1 MAADELRGAQ
11 TRWVWYGGRACLDL
25 VNTRRNREADAVEY
39 LERPADLADWLG
51 VAGLITEPAPIDEAQ
66 IDEAQIDEA
75 QIDEAQ
81 IDEALLADVRK
92 LREAIDA
99 GVRAAVTGRPFPVA
113 ALCELNAWLAAGP
126 ARPPQLRL
134 SGGVAVLGSP
144 ASPRRPRQV
153 ISDIALDAA
162 EVLGTEL
169 RDRLRICP
177 GPGCGGRFAD
187 ESPAGRRR
195 WCSMAVCG
203 NRNKAATHRVTVRK

>member
-1 MAADELRGAQ
+1 MAVDELRGAQ
-11 TRWVWYGGRACLDL
+11 TRWVWYGGHACLDL

-39 LERPADLADWLG
+39 LERPADLADWLAA
-51 VAGLITEPAPIDEAQ
+51 AGLVTSQAGAGQAQ
-66 IDEAQIDEA
+66 TGQAQVDA
-75 QIDEAQ
+75 
-81 IDEALLADVRK
+81 ALLDDVLG

-99 GVRAAVTGRPFPVA
+99 GVRAAVTGQPFPAA
-113 ALCELNAWLAAGP
+113 ALSELNAWLAAVP
-126 ARPPQLRL
+126 AAPAQLRL

-144 ASPRRPRQV
+144 ASPRQPRQV
-153 ISDIALDAA
+153 FTAIALDAA

-187 ESPAGRRR
+187 DSPAGRRR

-203 NRNKAATHRVTVRK
+203 NRNKAATHRQAVRK

>member
-51 VAGLITEPAPIDEAQ
+51 AAGLITGQ
-66 IDEAQIDEA
+66 AQIDEA

-81 IDEALLADVRK
+81 IDEALLADIRK

-99 GVRAAVTGRPFPVA
+99 GVRAAVTGQPFPSA
-113 ALCELNAWLAAGP
+113 ALSELNAWLATVP
-126 ARPPQLRL
+126 AQPPQLRF

-144 ASPRRPRQV
+144 AGPRQPRQV
-153 ISDIALDAA
+153 LGAIALDAA
-162 EVLGTEL
+162 EVLGTDL

-187 ESPAGRRR
+187 DSPAGRRR

-203 NRNKAATHRVTVRK
+203 NRSKAATHRVTARK

>member
-1 MAADELRGAQ
+1 MAVDELREAQ
-11 TRWVWYGGRACLDL
+11 TRWVWYGGHACLDL
-25 VNTRRNREADAVEY
+25 VNTRRNREAGGVEY
-39 LERPADLADWLG
+39 LARPADLADWLG
-51 VAGLITEPAPIDEAQ
+51 AASLVAGQPQINQAQ
-66 IDEAQIDEA
+66 INDS
-75 QIDEAQ
+75 
-81 IDEALLADVRK
+81 LLADVLG

-99 GVRAAVTGRPFPVA
+99 GVRAAVTGQPFPA
-113 ALCELNAWLAAGP
+113 AAIGELNAWLAGVP
-126 ARPPQLRL
+126 AQPPQLRL
-134 SGGVAVLGSP
+134 SGGVAVLEAP
-144 ASPRRPRQV
+144 ASPRQPRDV

>member
-1 MAADELRGAQ
+1 MAVSDLRRAQ
-11 TRWVWYGGRACLDL
+11 GETRWVWYGGHACLDL
-25 VNTRRNREADAVEY
+25 VNTRRNREADGVEY

-51 VAGLITEPAPIDEAQ
+51 AVGLVTGRP
-66 IDEAQIDEA
+66 

-81 IDEALLADVRK
+81 IDEALLHDVLE

-99 GVRAAVTGRPFPVA
+99 GVRAAVTGQPFPA
-113 ALCELNAWLAAGP
+113 TALSELNAWLAAVP
-126 ARPPQLRL
+126 AQPPQLRL

-144 ASPRRPRQV
+144 ASLRQPRQV

-162 EVLGTEL
+162 EVLGTES

-187 ESPAGRRR
+187 DSPAGRRR

-203 NRNKAATHRVTVRK
+203 NRSKAATHRSAGSSRPLPGRKR

>member
-1 MAADELRGAQ
+1 MTADELRGAQ
-11 TRWVWYGGRACLDL
+11 TRWVWYGGHACLDL

-51 VAGLITEPAPIDEAQ
+51 AAGLITGQ
-66 IDEAQIDEA
+66 V
-75 QIDEAQ
+75 Q

-99 GVRAAVTGRPFPVA
+99 GVRAAVTGQPFPAA
-113 ALCELNAWLAAGP
+113 ALSEVNAWLAAIP
-126 ARPPQLRL
+126 AEPPQLRL
-134 SGGVAVLGSP
+134 SGDVAVLGSP
-144 ASPRRPRQV
+144 ASLRQPRQV
-153 ISDIALDAA
+153 ISDIALAAA
-162 EVLGTEL
+162 EVLGTES

-187 ESPAGRRR
+187 DSPAGRRR

-203 NRNKAATHRVTVRK
+203 NRSKAATHRSAGSSRPLPGRKR

>member
-1 MAADELRGAQ
+1 MAVSELRGAQ
-11 TRWVWYGGRACLDL
+11 SETRWVWYGGHACLDL

-51 VAGLITEPAPIDEAQ
+51 AAGLVTGQSQ
-66 IDEAQIDEA
+66 IDAAPMD
-75 QIDEAQ
+75 D
-81 IDEALLADVRK
+81 ALLADVRK
-92 LREAIDA
+92 LREAINA
-99 GVRAAVTGRPFPVA
+99 GVRAAVTGQPFPAA
-113 ALCELNAWLAAGP
+113 ALSELNAWLAAVP
-126 ARPPQLRL
+126 AEPPQLRL
-134 SGGVAVLGSP
+134 SGDVAVLGPP
-144 ASPRRPRQV
+144 ASPRQPRQV

-187 ESPAGRRR
+187 DSPAGRRR

-203 NRNKAATHRVTVRK
+203 NRSKAATHRVTVRK

>member
-1 MAADELRGAQ
+1 MAFSELRGAQ
-11 TRWVWYGGRACLDL
+11 GETRWVWYGGHACLDL

-51 VAGLITEPAPIDEAQ
+51 AAGLITGP
-66 IDEAQIDEA
+66 AQIDEA

-81 IDEALLADVRK
+81 IDEALLAAVRK

-99 GVRAAVTGRPFPVA
+99 GVRAAVTGQPFPAA
-113 ALCELNAWLAAGP
+113 ALSELNAWLAAVP
-126 ARPPQLRL
+126 AEPPQLWM

-144 ASPRRPRQV
+144 ASPRQPRQV
-153 ISDIALDAA
+153 LGAIALDAA
-162 EVLGTEL
+162 EVLGTDV

-177 GPGCGGRFAD
+177 GSGCGGRFAD
-187 ESPAGRRR
+187 DSPAGRRR

-203 NRNKAATHRVTVRK
+203 NRSKAATHRVTVRK

>member
-1 MAADELRGAQ
+1 MAVSELRGAQ
-11 TRWVWYGGRACLDL
+11 SETRWVWYGGHVCLDL

-51 VAGLITEPAPIDEAQ
+51 AAGLITGQ
-66 IDEAQIDEA
+66 A

-99 GVRAAVTGRPFPVA
+99 GVRAAVTGQPFPAA
-113 ALCELNAWLAAGP
+113 ALSELNAWLAAIP
-126 ARPPQLRL
+126 AEPPQLRL

-144 ASPRRPRQV
+144 ASPRQPRQV

-162 EVLGTEL
+162 EVLGTEV

-187 ESPAGRRR
+187 DSPAGRRR

-203 NRNKAATHRVTVRK
+203 NRSKAATHRVTVRKR

>member
-1 MAADELRGAQ
+1 MAVDELRGVR
-11 TRWVWYGGRACLDL
+11 TRWVWYGGHACLDL

-51 VAGLITEPAPIDEAQ
+51 AAGLVAGQP
-66 IDEAQIDEA
+66 
-75 QIDEAQ
+75 Q
-81 IDEALLADVRK
+81 IDEALLADVLG

-99 GVRAAVTGRPFPVA
+99 GVRAAVTGQPFPA
-113 ALCELNAWLAAGP
+113 AAIGELNAWLAAGP
-126 ARPPQLRL
+126 AQPPQLRL
-134 SGGVAVLGSP
+134 SGGVAVLG
-144 ASPRRPRQV
+144 AQVSPRQPRDV
-153 ISDIALDAA
+153 VSDIALDAA

-203 NRNKAATHRVTVRK
+203 NRNKAATHRVAVRK